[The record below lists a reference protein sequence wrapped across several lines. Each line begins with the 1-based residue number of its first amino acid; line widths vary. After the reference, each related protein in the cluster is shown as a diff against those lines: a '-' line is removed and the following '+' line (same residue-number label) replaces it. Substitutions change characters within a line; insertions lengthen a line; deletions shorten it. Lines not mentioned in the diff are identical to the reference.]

1 MLSQFLTSELFAF
14 LLVFCR
20 VGSALMI
27 MPGFGEAFVSMRIRL
42 LLALMFSLVLSP
54 VISTL
59 PAPPATIFGVVNL
72 IVAEILIGLFIGGMS
87 RILMSAIHVAGM
99 IIAMQSSL
107 ASALAQDVTQI
118 QGQAS
123 SLGNLLSMSAL
134 VLLFSM
140 DLHHYMLKG
149 LSDSYTLFLPGYFPV
164 VADFT
169 SHVTQTMSSAFVMAL
184 QLSAPHIVIGI
195 IMYLGAGILSR
206 LVPNIQI
213 FFLIMAPQIWL
224 SFFVLMV
231 SINAILIWYMD
242 YFKESLAKFVAP

>member
-1 MLSQFLTSELFAF
+1 MLAQFLTSELFAF

-20 VGSALMI
+20 VGSALMV
-27 MPGFGEAFVSMRIRL
+27 MPGFGEAFVSMRVRL
-42 LLALMFSLVLSP
+42 LLAFMFSLLLAP
-54 VISTL
+54 VIVGL
-59 PAPPATIFGVVNL
+59 PAPPTTVFGVTNL
-72 IVAEILIGLFIGGMS
+72 IIAEILVGVFIGGLG

-123 SLGNLLSMSAL
+123 SIGNLLSVSSM
-134 VLLFSM
+134 VLLFTT

-149 LSDSYTLFLPGYFPV
+149 LFDSYTLFLPGYFPV
-164 VADFT
+164 VDDFT
-169 SHVTQTMSSAFVMAL
+169 QHVMQTMSDAFTMAL
-184 QLSAPHIVIGI
+184 QLSAPHIVVGI
-195 IMYLGAGILSR
+195 IIYLGAGILSR
-206 LVPNIQI
+206 LVPNIQV

-231 SINAILIWYMD
+231 SISAILMWYMD
-242 YFKESLAKFVAP
+242 YFKESLSKFVAP